1 MNPGDA
7 PFIFGVAMVV
17 ALFMAALMGLS
28 RRRA

>member
-1 MNPGDA
+1 MSALPQ
-7 PFIFGVAMVV
+7 IFGVAMVV